1 MQLDQL
7 ETETHADT
15 EHYPSEKLTTSIF
28 ADRGHVRAEIRDD
41 AKMAGFQLAESGT
54 LDDILHRDD
63 HRPVD
68 LIVLD
73 CMGLDR
79 DLCEAIRAFDQNLC
93 DTSRRVIVST
103 NMGSL
108 DQVYACF
115 ALSNPYILVS
125 TGRAERMLA
134 LSRFAMEANDNRVRE
149 LSEEERRSF
158 DLMSEQITGMAIKL
172 DSLIAQ
178 RDGGRDGMRDGA
190 RYGAHDGGRDGESS
204 AFNLQSPRGEF
215 RGEQETH
222 RSDRL
227 VTSGRPSLPDP
238 RLVRRIIRQRQT
250 RAKFFDA
257 ELFADPAWDML
268 LDLTAARAEH
278 IRVSVTSLCIAAAV
292 PPTTALRWISQM
304 VEAGLLERV
313 EDESDKRRAFI
324 ALSDSAADGM
334 ARYFAELANDGAAVV

>member
-1 MQLDQL
+1 MQPDQHV
-7 ETETHADT
+7 TETHTDT
-15 EHYPSEKLTTSIF
+15 EHYQSEKLTTSIF

-103 NMGSL
+103 NMDSL
-108 DQVYACF
+108 DQVYGCF

-125 TGRAERMLA
+125 TGRAERLLA

-149 LSEEERRSF
+149 LSEEERRNF
-158 DLMSEQITGMAIKL
+158 DLMSERITGMAIKL

-178 RDGGRDGMRDGA
+178 RDGGRDGERDGS
-190 RYGAHDGGRDGESS
+190 SS

-215 RGEQETH
+215 RGEQELH

-227 VTSGRPSLPDP
+227 VTTGRPSLPDP

-324 ALSDSAADGM
+324 ALSDSAADAM